1 MRSFS
6 EPAVVLSLS
15 EGLTL
20 LYVGTMPGPEDM
32 PARHVA
38 KLMDMGLTEFTN
50 GRFAYTG
57 FGRTVA
63 DRMAMFGDALPARVH

>member
-20 LYVGTMPGPEDM
+20 LYVGTMPVPEDM
-32 PARHVA
+32 PVRHVA
-38 KLMDMGLTEFTN
+38 KLMDMGLTEFSN

-57 FGRTVA
+57 FGRQVA
-63 DRMAMFGDALPARVH
+63 DRMAMLGEEAPARLH